1 MDFVLRIVG
10 AKNFAEINAI
20 ENFTN
25 FTISAVENFTN
36 FTISVVENFTN
47 FETAENFTG
56 FKIFKL
62 LNLADFT
69 FTIDLRNLEGNKT
82 KDTTSPEKNTAVQ

>member
-25 FTISAVENFTN
+25 FTIRA
-36 FTISVVENFTN
+36 VENFTN
-47 FETAENFTG
+47 FETVENFTG

-69 FTIDLRNLEGNKT
+69 FTIDLRNLDGNKT